1 MVARAAV
8 PTGVPAMPPAVHMA
22 RKVRNEAAKGGD
34 RAEAT
39 DPPSS
44 LPVVIGGN
52 LKRLRTRQGYSL
64 EQLAKLAG
72 VSRAMLG
79 QIENGQSVPTILL
92 LLKVADAL
100 EVSLAALV
108 AVPATRST
116 TVLRRSKSK
125 VINASNGRFTL
136 RLLLPVDAGPRVEF
150 YEARLAARHSEPLDA
165 QPGGAKE
172 SFVILKGRVELTVGT
187 EPPVALGEGD
197 AAYVEAS
204 QVPRTLRN
212 LDDHEAVLHVV
223 VSFAGVK

>member
-1 MVARAAV
+1 MPSAVAMV
-8 PTGVPAMPPAVHMA
+8 
-22 RKVRNEAAKGGD
+22 RKDRNEVAKRGA
-34 RAEAT
+34 RAEAA

-44 LPVVIGGN
+44 LPAIIGGN

-64 EQLAKLAG
+64 ERLAKLAG

-100 EVSLAALV
+100 AVPLAALV
-108 AVPATRST
+108 AVSTPRST
-116 TVLRRSKSK
+116 IVLRRNKSK
-125 VINASNGRFTL
+125 VLNASGGRFTL
-136 RLLLPVDAGPRVEF
+136 RPLFPVDAGPRVEF
-150 YEARLAARHSEPLDA
+150 YEARLAARHSEALDA

-172 SFVILKGRVELTVGT
+172 SFVVLKGHVELTVGS
-187 EPPVALGEGD
+187 EPPISLAEGD

-204 QVPRTLRN
+204 EVPRTLRN
-212 LDDHEAVLHVV
+212 LDGHEAVLHVV